1 MMEIIG
7 IDLERDLE
15 HLRRVFPVGN
25 RIVALPRCGPQSTR
39 DELYWVCE
47 VRRERAKTATAI
59 PEQRPT
65 AATDLIEVSRIAE
78 KLVEDYPHVAFYREK
93 LAVTYLLRGDLLR
106 HLGQLEPAAAELT
119 KSLAVSRELIDRFG
133 VLSAS
138 MVVRGQTFLAIGQLR
153 AATGKNDEAVANWKN
168 AAKVFEI
175 ALTIDPDNFHHRRGL
190 AEAGRA
196 LQPPAK

>member
-1 MMEIIG
+1 MSVDG
-7 IDLERDLE
+7 
-15 HLRRVFPVGN
+15 
-25 RIVALPRCGPQSTR
+25 
-39 DELYWVCE
+39 
-47 VRRERAKTATAI
+47 
-59 PEQRPT
+59 RPCAVVL
-65 AATDLIEVSRIAE
+65 AA
-78 KLVEDYPHVAFYREK
+78 
-93 LAVTYLLRGDLLR
+93 TYLLRGDLLR
-106 HLGQLEPAAAELT
+106 HLAQWEPAAAELT

-138 MVVRGQTFLAIGQLR
+138 LVVRGQTFLAIGQLR
-153 AATGKNDEAVANWKN
+153 AATGKSDEAVANWKN